1 MKRMTWFIGLLLTV
15 CLLAAAA
22 APSALAAPAK
32 WDGSVA
38 EEFAGGSG
46 TAEDPYQ
53 IADGAQLALLAKL
66 VNEGNEDYNAACYA
80 LTADIDLNGSE
91 DQQWT
96 PIGKTETKEVWNEEE
111 DDYEYITD
119 VKSFH
124 GQFDGQNFKVAGLY
138 IDSTEDNVGLFGYV
152 RNGTVT
158 HVRVSGSVIGYDYVG
173 GIVGLNHTGLVEHC
187 RNDASVSGHKSV
199 GGIVGRNYTYDA
211 NGDIATA
218 AYCVNTGI
226 VEGRYQNIGGIV
238 GENYTNRGA
247 SWVRCCMNTGQVAAR
262 NSSCEYIGGVVGYN
276 CADSYGIV
284 CVSDCYNTGVV
295 ARVDRTGLKYGKYVG
310 GVVGRNRAIAPNVY
324 VFRSGYSDPSAT
336 VQFCYNLGPVEGM
349 DYVCG
354 VVGSTSFNS
363 GHTSCSVLGCR
374 FLQTDEINAELT
386 ALYRSGGTGS
396 AKVDDNTG
404 PISAEE
410 FAQWDSFPDWD
421 REIWTMGENLDPRL
435 SAVTTRPV
443 LIGVEE
449 PEAEDVPVTEITMNV
464 AELPMVIG
472 DTDTLKP
479 TIQPV
484 NATQTLTWSS
494 SDPSVAEVS
503 DSGRVTA
510 KSQGTAEITASAGD
524 CSAACTVT
532 VGRGILYDLYLYEED
547 GKNMA
552 SVCVYLPEG
561 QDGSVIF
568 AAYGHGGVFLDC
580 EIQGK
585 ESVPSGE
592 YSYPEYTVPEGA
604 ETVRAFLV
612 DGDWSPLAP
621 CVEAP

>member
-1 MKRMTWFIGLLLTV
+1 MKRMTWFMGLLLTV
-15 CLLAAAA
+15 CLLAAVTV
-22 APSALAAPAK
+22 PGALAAPAK
-32 WDGSVA
+32 WDGTVA
-38 EEFAGGSG
+38 EGFAGGSG

-66 VNEGNEDYNAACYA
+66 VNEGNEDYNAACYV

-91 DQQWT
+91 EQQWT
-96 PIGKTETKEVWNEEE
+96 PIGTENDKLVFAFRGVFNGN
-111 DDYEYITD
+111 DYRI
-119 VKSFH
+119 S
-124 GQFDGQNFKVAGLY
+124 GLY
-138 IDSTEDNVGLFGYV
+138 INSDEDNVGLFGYV

-158 HVRVSGSVIGYDYVG
+158 HVRVSGSVIGHDYVG

-187 RNDASVSGHKSV
+187 RNDASVSGNKSI
-199 GGIVGRNYTYDA
+199 GGVVGRNYTYDA
-211 NGDIATA
+211 NGDTATA

-226 VEGRYQNIGGIV
+226 VEGRYNNIGGVV

-310 GVVGRNRAIAPNVY
+310 GVVGRNRAIAPNAY

-354 VVGSTSFNS
+354 VVGSTSFNK

-396 AKVDDNTG
+396 ANVDDNTG
-404 PISAEE
+404 PLSVEE
-410 FAQWDSFPDWD
+410 FGKKDSFPEWDWKV
-421 REIWTMGENLDPRL
+421 WTMGTGLNDVP
-435 SAVTTRPV
+435 ARPV

-449 PEAEDVPVTEITMNV
+449 PVPAVPNQLEDLRISNGAAAV
-464 AELPMVIG
+464 
-472 DTDTLKP
+472 
-479 TIQPV
+479 Q
-484 NATQTLTWSS
+484 
-494 SDPSVAEVS
+494 VS
-503 DSGRVTA
+503 LASGMDA
-510 KSQGTAEITASAGD
+510 
-524 CSAACTVT
+524 
-532 VGRGILYDLYLYEED
+532 
-547 GKNMA
+547 
-552 SVCVYLPEG
+552 
-561 QDGSVIF
+561 SVIF
-568 AAYGHGGVFLDC
+568 AAYGPGGVFLECD
-580 EIQGK
+580 IQPA
-585 ESVPSGE
+585 EAGE
-592 YSYPEYTVPEGA
+592 ARYPLPEGA

-612 DGDWSPLAP
+612 DGEWSPLVP
-621 CVEAP
+621 QLETTVE